1 MSENVPGEAAGS
13 EGRIIIVS
21 GMPRSGTSMMMQML
35 EAAGLAIH
43 SDGRRA
49 ADIDNPNGY
58 LELEATKRLKTDAAF
73 LAQACGRVVKVVAP
87 LLPHLP
93 VRYEY
98 RVIFMERAIEE
109 VLASQSA
116 MLARLGRGSES
127 DGGSVAESLST
138 QLVEAF
144 RQVSKNVKA
153 WLDGSGNVMTC
164 FVEHRS
170 VLASPLEASRETLRF
185 LHESEGRE
193 GDFGLAGDSS
203 MDREEMALRMA
214 AVVDPALYRQR
225 L

>member
-1 MSENVPGEAAGS
+1 
-13 EGRIIIVS
+13 
-21 GMPRSGTSMMMQML
+21 MMMQML

-93 VRYEY
+93 AQYEY

-109 VLASQSA
+109 ILASQSA
-116 MLARLGRGSES
+116 MLVRAGREGESE
-127 DGGSVAESLST
+127 AESLST
-138 QLVEAF
+138 QLAEAF

>member
-1 MSENVPGEAAGS
+1 
-13 EGRIIIVS
+13 
-21 GMPRSGTSMMMQML
+21 MMMQML

-93 VRYEY
+93 AQYEY

-109 VLASQSA
+109 ILASQSA
-116 MLARLGRGSES
+116 MLVRAGREGESE
-127 DGGSVAESLST
+127 AESLST
-138 QLVEAF
+138 QLAEAF

-193 GDFGLAGDSS
+193 GDFGLAGDCS